1 MRLDIESLRTFRTV
15 VATGSFTAAA
25 AQLHL
30 TQSAVSWK
38 MKRLEERLGSP
49 VLRRDG
55 REVALT
61 EMGRELLDHA
71 ERIVDAHDEAV
82 DRLQRSQLSGTVHL
96 GANDE
101 LEPIDLA
108 TVLTRFRRRHPMV
121 RLHVRIGLSTELAA
135 EIASGDL
142 DLGLLASVAPEATDH
157 VVWTERL
164 RWLVG
169 QEQPWTPGEPV
180 PLVTFGRRCLYRPLM
195 ESALTRAGVDHV
207 IAFEAPS
214 SRSVSGAIAAGLG
227 VGVLNERG
235 PSDGLSSW
243 EPHGI
248 DTTLPDASFVIRSN
262 RRNRSAVVRALVE
275 EFEHELQGSAATGR
289 NLAG

>member
-1 MRLDIESLRTFRTV
+1 MRLDIESLRAFRAV
-15 VATGSFTAAA
+15 VTTGSFTAAA
-25 AQLHL
+25 TQLHL

-55 REVALT
+55 RELVLT
-61 EMGRELLDHA
+61 DVGRELLDHA

-101 LEPIDLA
+101 LEPLDLA
-108 TVLTRFRRRHPMV
+108 AVVTRFRRRHPLV

-135 EIASGDL
+135 EIATGDL

-164 RWLVG
+164 RWLSG
-169 QEQPWTPGEPV
+169 NEPAWEPGEPV

-195 ESALTRAGVDHV
+195 EAALDRAGYRHMV
-207 IAFEAPS
+207 AFEAPS
-214 SRSVSGAIAAGLG
+214 SRSVSDAIAAGLG

-235 PSDGLSSW
+235 PTEALHPWVPG
-243 EPHGI
+243 GV
-248 DTTLPDASFVIRSN
+248 DTTLPDASFVIRTN

-275 EFEHELQGSAATGR
+275 EFEHDLRGATGNGR
-289 NLAG
+289 TLPA